1 MLRLLHFVRNDGKP
15 LFGADSNLKFL
26 NSEVNPLG
34 FFLSL
39 KYSFM
44 NKSKVAI
51 ENFKSLN
58 CAQSVLLS
66 YAGELNLDEMT
77 VLKIAS
83 GFGGGMGMA
92 ETCGAVTG
100 AYMVLGLKIQS
111 EGKSIQEIKAEAKA
125 AVRKFNELFIV
136 KHGSLSCKKLL
147 GVNISSPEGAAEAS
161 EKNLFNSVCTELV
174 GSATEILENNF

>member
-1 MLRLLHFVRNDGKP
+1 MSQTEEKAIS
-15 LFGADSNLKFL
+15 LFTSG
-26 NSEVNPLG
+26 
-34 FFLSL
+34 
-39 KYSFM
+39 
-44 NKSKVAI
+44 
-51 ENFKSLN
+51 LN
-58 CAQSVLLS
+58 CAQSVLS
-66 YAGELNLDEMT
+66 AYSEKLNFDNTLA
-77 VLKIAS
+77 VNIS
-83 GFGGGMGMA
+83 CGFGGGMGMA